1 MFYITIGY
9 RLGYSEADMSDAV
22 RRERGEGSIYQRADG
37 MWVGALPLTDS
48 LDGKRRRKVVYGKS
62 ETEARANLKAARRD
76 NLRNGD
82 SPTNVPT
89 VAAWADEYLKRCEQD
104 GTHAAST
111 LKGHH
116 EKVRNYIVPAIG
128 KVKLDRVTAA
138 HVRKVHA
145 LARADGRSP
154 TTAYQAHMV
163 LSGLLTAA
171 RSDKLIRDNPCR
183 DMKAPP
189 KAYFE
194 GTALSAPDSIRLLDW
209 AEGDPWHDLR
219 VSLALLTGPRSGEAL
234 GLTRGALHLERGTL
248 DYTWQLQR
256 LVPGTEPPMTRPRKH
271 VTGNYWLIELKRGS
285 ARRDVPLMPRAHQ
298 LLEQRLNEMDAEGC
312 TDPMELIFTAARG
325 GPMSHERDWSLWKAA
340 LAGAGVRDIR
350 RHDSRHTTAT
360 LLREAGV
367 DERVIQS
374 ILGHTSGA
382 MTAHYSHLN
391 ERERTD
397 AVRLLGGLLERQI
410 EP

>member
-1 MFYITIGY
+1 
-9 RLGYSEADMSDAV
+9 MSDKA

-37 MWVGALPLTDS
+37 LWVGALPLDDS
-48 LDGKRRRKVVYGKS
+48 IDGRRRRKIVYGKS
-62 ETEARANLKAARRD
+62 ETEARANLKVALRD
-76 NLRNGD
+76 HLRNGD
-82 SPTNVPT
+82 APTGVPT
-89 VAAWADEYLKRCEQD
+89 VAAWADTYLRRCEQD

-138 HVRKVHA
+138 HVRKVHS

-163 LSGLLTAA
+163 LSGLLAAA
-171 RSDKLIRDNPCR
+171 RADKLIRDNVCR

-194 GTALSAPDSIRLLDW
+194 GTALSALDSTRLLGW

-234 GLTRGALHLERGTL
+234 GLTRGAVHLERGSL

-256 LVPGTEPPMTRPRKH
+256 MAPGTEPPLTRPRKH

-285 ARRDVPLMPRAHQ
+285 ARLDVPLMPRARD
-298 LLEQRLNEMDAEGC
+298 LLEQRLNEMDAQGR
-312 TDPMELIFTAARG
+312 TDPTELIFTAARG

-340 LAGAGVRDIR
+340 LAGAGVQDIR
-350 RHDSRHTTAT
+350 RHDARYTTAT

-374 ILGHTSGA
+374 ILGHASAG

-397 AVRLLGGLLERQI
+397 AVRRLGGLLARQI
-410 EP
+410 ESPNELEES